1 MLSNNIKMLKFI
13 PCFIVFVSF
22 LSCQSP
28 EIKNLDK
35 LSELEKLFIVGKA
48 KKVKSCSYKPL
59 EEFGEIIKDTLLG
72 CSECEIKGRTIEC
85 LTFDKNNIKRGSTI
99 YRYNSDW
106 DPLEIVTNWSSNDTI
121 SQLNKFDKFN
131 NLIESC
137 YKYNPDTILNYCS
150 KFKYN
155 ESNVLIEEIQY
166 KVDGLTTWRIE
177 YIYDSVGFIKEKRNY
192 MRDNSFS
199 SSEDFKYDIRG
210 NVIRRQEKWSFGT
223 FDIEEMEYDSRNNLI
238 KSLTYS
244 VVYDQ
249 VKNLRESKKFFYEYD
264 SNSNWVKRIDFKN
277 VTPLRIE
284 ERIIIY

>member
-1 MLSNNIKMLKFI
+1 MLSKNIKMLKFI

-48 KKVKSCSYKPL
+48 KKVKSCSYKPI
-59 EEFGEIIKDTLLG
+59 EKFGEILKDTLLG

-99 YRYNSDW
+99 YRYNSGW
-106 DPLEIVTNWSSNDTI
+106 DPLEIVTNWSTNDTI

-166 KVDGLTTWRIE
+166 KVDGLTNWRIE
-177 YIYDSVGFIKEKRNY
+177 YIYDSVGALKEKRNY
-192 MRDNSFS
+192 MKDNSFS
-199 SSEDFKYDIRG
+199 SSESFIYDLRG
-210 NVIRRQEKWSFGT
+210 NIIRRYEEWSFGS
-223 FDIEEMEYDSRNNLI
+223 FDIDEMEYDSKNNLI
-238 KSLTYS
+238 KSLIYS
-244 VVYDQ
+244 NNY
-249 VKNLRESKKFFYEYD
+249 KKEKTLQETKKIYYEYD
-264 SNSNWVKRIDFKN
+264 SESNWVKRVEYKDA
-277 VTPLRIE
+277 TPLRIE
-284 ERIIIY
+284 ERYIVY